1 MGIMK
6 RLAKLDSSM
15 QRGLDNGMAFVFGGR
30 IVPAEIEELLKQEIQ
45 DNLNRGGDD
54 RLYSPNVFAVGVSEK
69 DLETSP
75 RIPPFPPTWPTS
87 SPALLATAGGRWPAR
102 WWSESPKSPVCGPGR
117 CGCRPSLRT
126 SPQSPRVSMPVSSTT
141 RFRRIR

>member
-69 DLETSP
+69 DLENLSQDP
-75 RIPPFPPTWPTS
+75 SIPTN
-87 SPALLATAGGRWPAR
+87 LADQ
-102 WWSESPKSPVCGPGR
+102 
-117 CGCRPSLRT
+117 L
-126 SPQSPRVSMPVSSTT
+126 T
-141 RFRRIR
+141 RFTRNSGWTLAGPVAVSYTHLTLPTKRIV